1 MNLGRDTA
9 KDKRKLASASLA
21 SSDASCDGR
30 VFAIDAVGSNVCMVR
45 VPFEE
50 LLARIERV
58 LLTLGLGQRSA
69 LAAQLIAETDRDGIR
84 THGIARMPRFAEMV
98 RLGRINPRAEPE
110 RIAVFGALE
119 RWTGHRGPGNLAAYA
134 AMTRAM
140 ELARENGLGAVALAD
155 TTHWMR
161 GGSYGW
167 QAAEAGFAAMCWS
180 NTLPNLPP
188 WGATTPAVGNNPLII
203 ALPRRDAANRSA
215 PIVLD
220 IAMSQFSYG
229 TLSAYRERGEL
240 LPFPGGFDEHG
251 ELTRDPA
258 AIERTQR
265 ALPIGLWKG
274 SGLAFVLDVLGAM
287 LADGRATFEIP
298 ADPLQE
304 VGQSQIFLALAP
316 SALTSMAEL
325 DRIAAGAIDL
335 LHAAT
340 PIEPGG
346 IVRYPGEGTLRIR
359 EESLR
364 LGVSVDE
371 SAWNAMEKLEVRS

>member
-1 MNLGRDTA
+1 
-9 KDKRKLASASLA
+9 
-21 SSDASCDGR
+21 
-30 VFAIDAVGSNVCMVR
+30 MVR

-50 LLARIERV
+50 LRARIEGI
-58 LLTLGLGQRSA
+58 LLALGVGKRSA

-84 THGIARMPRFAEMV
+84 THGIARLPRFAEMV
-98 RLGRINPRAEPE
+98 RLRRIDPRAEPE
-110 RIAVFGALE
+110 RIASFGALE
-119 RWTGHRGPGNLAAYA
+119 RWNGHRGPGNLAAHA
-134 AMTRAM
+134 AMNRAM
-140 ELARENGLGAVALAD
+140 ELARANGLGAVALAN

-188 WGATTPAVGNNPLII
+188 WGATTPAVGNNPLVI
-203 ALPRRDAANRSA
+203 AVPRRDAAGHGA

-274 SGLAFVLDVLGAM
+274 SGLAFVLDVLGTM
-287 LADGRATFEIP
+287 LADGRATCEIP
-298 ADPLQE
+298 NDPLQE
-304 VGQSQIFLALAP
+304 VGQSQIFIAMAP
-316 SALTSMAEL
+316 SALTSIEEL
-325 DRIAAGAIDL
+325 NRIAAGAIDF
-335 LHAAT
+335 LHAASPAT
-340 PIEPGG
+340 PGG

-359 EESLR
+359 EENMQ
-364 LGVSVDE
+364 LGVAVDE
-371 SAWNAMEKLEVRS
+371 AAWKVLKKLESEKPES

>member
-1 MNLGRDTA
+1 
-9 KDKRKLASASLA
+9 
-21 SSDASCDGR
+21 
-30 VFAIDAVGSNVCMVR
+30 MVR

-50 LLARIERV
+50 LRARIET
-58 LLTLGLGQRSA
+58 LLLALGVDQRSG

-84 THGIARMPRFAEMV
+84 THGIARLPRFAEMI
-98 RLGRINPRAEPE
+98 RLGRIDPRAEPE
-110 RIAVFGALE
+110 RIASFGALE
-119 RWTGHRGPGNLAAYA
+119 RWTGHRGPGNLAAHA
-134 AMTRAM
+134 AMSRAM
-140 ELARENGLGAVALAD
+140 ELARANGLGAVALAD

-167 QAAEAGFAAMCWS
+167 QAAETSFAAMCWS

-188 WGATTPAVGNNPLII
+188 WGATTPAVGNNPLVI
-203 ALPRRDAANRSA
+203 AIPRRDAAGHNA

-287 LADGRATFEIP
+287 LADGRTTCEIP
-298 ADPLQE
+298 NDSLQE
-304 VGQSQIFLALAP
+304 VGQSQIFFALAP
-316 SALTSMAEL
+316 SALTSIEEL
-325 DRIAAGAIDL
+325 DRIAAGAIDF

-340 PIEPGG
+340 PAAPGG

-359 EESLR
+359 EESMR
-364 LGVSVDE
+364 LGVAVDE
-371 SAWNAMEKLEVRS
+371 VAWGGLLGLEKL